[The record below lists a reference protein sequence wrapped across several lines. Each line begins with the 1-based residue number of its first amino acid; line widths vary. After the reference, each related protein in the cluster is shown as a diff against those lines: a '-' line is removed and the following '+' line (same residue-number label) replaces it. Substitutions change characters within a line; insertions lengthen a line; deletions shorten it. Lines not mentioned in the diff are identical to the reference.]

1 MNIYGTSTS
10 NFYKKNHSTVACI
23 VLIGCTFCADIY
35 WLIIVTG
42 TKRPH
47 TASVIINVGETATFD
62 VAFQPKL
69 AQRSAAHVRLT
80 VVNNQY
86 EDSVIQ
92 LIGEGYEDDITIDNI
107 HDVIIPVD
115 PELEEGSMA
124 EEDVPGGDIGKKYSY
139 LRKSLLS
146 MSLELMRLCGN
157 VDITSKI
164 CQCLCQYVS

>member
-1 MNIYGTSTS
+1 MLTI
-10 NFYKKNHSTVACI
+10 
-23 VLIGCTFCADIY
+23 IGSSC
-35 WLIIVTG
+35 VTG

-92 LIGEGYEDDITIDNI
+92 LIGEGYEDDITVDNI
-107 HDVIIPVD
+107 HDVVIPVD

-124 EEDVPGGDIGKKYSY
+124 EEDVPGKDVKMEYSY
-139 LRKSLLS
+139 LRKTLLS
-146 MSLELMRLCGN
+146 TSLKPVRLCFN
-157 VDITSKI
+157 VDITLKVH
-164 CQCLCQYVS
+164 QHFWQ